1 MKIWPMAAGLAVVAP
16 IATSATA
23 EPQANAAL
31 TIGVA
36 GTGEQAWWSQTRFSV
51 GMHADTLFGRTS
63 NKHFG
68 VGPYAELLTLS
79 RDLQLGA
86 GPSVLVPVHPDLPLV
101 LSAGPYARY
110 SSHWGWEP
118 GGSAQ
123 LFWGSRS
130 YNYHSCYV
138 MAAGLVAQLRYGLGD
153 SHERTVLVGLH
164 LDSEAL
170 ALPFLLLY
178 EALFGPRPK

>member
-1 MKIWPMAAGLAVVAP
+1 MKIWPVAAGLAAVVSSGTNAR
-16 IATSATA
+16 A

-36 GTGEQAWWSQTRFSV
+36 GTGEQAWWSNTRFSA
-51 GMHADTLFGRTS
+51 GARADVLLGRS
-63 NKHFG
+63 NNRHFG

-79 RDLQLGA
+79 RDLQLGGGA
-86 GPSVLVPVHPDLPLV
+86 SVLLPVHADLPIV
-101 LSAGPYARY
+101 LSGGPYGRY
-110 SSHWGWEP
+110 SANWGWEP
-118 GGSAQ
+118 GVSGQ

-130 YNYHSCYV
+130 YNYHSWYV
-138 MAAGLVAQLRYGLGD
+138 MAAGLVGHVRYGLGD
-153 SHERTVLVGLH
+153 SHERAVLIALH
-164 LDSEAL
+164 LDGEVL